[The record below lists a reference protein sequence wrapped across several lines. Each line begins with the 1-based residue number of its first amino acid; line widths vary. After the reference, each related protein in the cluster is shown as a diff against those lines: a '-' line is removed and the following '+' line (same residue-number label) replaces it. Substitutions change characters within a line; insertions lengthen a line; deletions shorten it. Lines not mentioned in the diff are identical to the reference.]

1 LTCLAVSVG
10 VGRIVPGVAH
20 VESWPYQAIG
30 VGYGAFGIAFM
41 LIAHLRVRTVE
52 RAVDR
57 GDFAR
62 LDDRVLLVLLA
73 AGIVLGAA
81 TILLILFES

>member
-1 LTCLAVSVG
+1 MTCLAVSVG

-30 VGYGAFGIAFM
+30 VGYGVLGIAFM
-41 LIAHLRVRTVE
+41 VIAQRRVRAVE

-57 GDFAR
+57 GNFAR
-62 LDDRVLLVLLA
+62 LDDRVSFALLG
-73 AGIVLGAA
+73 AGIVLGAG

>member
-20 VESWPYQAIG
+20 VVSWPDLAIG
-30 VGYGAFGIAFM
+30 VGYGVLGIAFM
-41 LIAHLRVRTVE
+41 VIAQLRVRAVE

-62 LDDRVLLVLLA
+62 LDDRVSFALLV

-81 TILLILFES
+81 TILLIVFES